1 MLAPVARLRAVTGS
15 ESDLAA
21 VARWVEAA
29 RAGDQAAFGELY
41 RRYARPIHGVLLAR
55 VARCDAEDLVQEV
68 FLLAFRRLVQLRD
81 AAAFGG
87 WIVALARRV
96 AIDHLRRPAT
106 RAERA
111 PLPEH
116 LAARERS
123 DGEGW
128 RVLAAIRNLPEAYRE
143 TLLLR
148 LVEGM
153 TGPEIA
159 AATGLTHDS
168 VRVNLSRG
176 MKRLRL
182 ALGAE
187 RR

>member
-1 MLAPVARLRAVTGS
+1 MLARAARLPAVDR
-15 ESDLAA
+15 SDDAPEP
-21 VARWVEAA
+21 VARWVAAA
-29 RAGDQAAFGELY
+29 RAGDSAAFGELY
-41 RRYARPIHGVLLAR
+41 RRYARLVHGVLLAR
-55 VARCDAEDLVQEV
+55 VARSDAEDLTQEV
-68 FLLAFRRLVQLRD
+68 FLLAFRRLAQLRD
-81 AAAFGG
+81 GAAFGG
-87 WIVALARRV
+87 WVAALARHV

-111 PLPEH
+111 PLPED
-116 LAARERS
+116 LAAQERS

-128 RVLAAIRNLPEAYRE
+128 RVLAAIRSLPEAYRE

-159 AATGLTHDS
+159 AATGLTHAS

-182 ALGAE
+182 ALGVAG
-187 RR
+187 R